1 VDRHAKT
8 IQTFTI
14 AKIAGNADKVE
25 NAENRHPRS
34 FN

>member
-1 VDRHAKT
+1 VDRLAKT
-8 IQTFTI
+8 IQTFAI

-25 NAENRHPRS
+25 SAENHHPRS

>member
-8 IQTFTI
+8 IQKFAI

-25 NAENRHPRS
+25 SAENRHPRS